1 MLLRGWQVA
10 GLARAGVAN
19 THGQN
24 GHLLDIVKHVGTD
37 AHPGSQALAIGV
49 FKRYT
54 TGMHLAPGCLPGNQ
68 NACLAIDLRCGPHA
82 ICKVCCTLGT
92 GAHLR
97 AEPHQVATVLVAA

>member
-10 GLARAGVAN
+10 GLARVGVAN

-37 AHPGSQALAIGV
+37 AHPGSQALTTGV
-49 FKRYT
+49 IKRYSP
-54 TGMHLAPGCLPGNQ
+54 GMHLAPGCLPGNH
-68 NACLAIDLRCGPHA
+68 NASLAIDLRYGPQA
-82 ICKVCCTLGT
+82 ICKVCCTLGR

-97 AEPHQVATVLVAA
+97 AESHQVATVLVAA